1 MGVKQ
6 TISANLNNQKV
17 AKRSLYA
24 NSPNKYPKN
33 FDARKHWPN
42 CPTIGEIRD
51 QGACGSCWVNL
62 S

>member
-1 MGVKQ
+1 MGVIQ
-6 TISANLNNQKV
+6 TNSANSNNQKIV
-17 AKRSLYA
+17 KRSLNS
-24 NSPNKYPKN
+24 NSPYPDN

-51 QGACGSCWVNL
+51 QGTCGSCWVNL